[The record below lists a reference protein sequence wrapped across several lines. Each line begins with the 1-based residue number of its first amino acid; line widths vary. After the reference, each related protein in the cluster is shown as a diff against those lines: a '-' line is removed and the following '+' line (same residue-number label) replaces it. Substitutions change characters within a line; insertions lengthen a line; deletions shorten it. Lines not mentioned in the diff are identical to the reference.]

1 MLMTS
6 SQRSG
11 GEILVDTLKI
21 HGVDTVFCLPGES
34 FLAAIDALA
43 GAGDAIRT
51 IVTRHEAGA
60 AHMAEAYGKL
70 TGHPGICFVTRGPG
84 ASHAAI
90 GVHTASQ
97 DSTPMVLFIGQ
108 VDRGFTDREG
118 FQEVDYRAMFGPIAK
133 WVGEIDDPSRVREY
147 V

>member
-34 FLAAIDALA
+34 FLAAIDALD

-51 IVTRHEAGA
+51 IVTRHEASA

-70 TGHPGICFVTRGPG
+70 NAHPAVCFVTRGPA
-84 ASHAAI
+84 ASHSAI
-90 GVHTASQ
+90 GVNTASQ
-97 DSTPMVLFIGQ
+97 HSTPRILCIGR
-108 VDRGFTDREG
+108 VARNTLRRETW
-118 FQEVDYRAMFGPIAK
+118 QA
-133 WVGEIDDPSRVREY
+133 
-147 V
+147 

>member
-60 AHMAEAYGKL
+60 AHMAEA
-70 TGHPGICFVTRGPG
+70 
-84 ASHAAI
+84 
-90 GVHTASQ
+90 
-97 DSTPMVLFIGQ
+97 
-108 VDRGFTDREG
+108 
-118 FQEVDYRAMFGPIAK
+118 
-133 WVGEIDDPSRVREY
+133 
-147 V
+147 